1 MGMEVDR
8 LLLLKQ
14 RRQRLIIPA
23 ILLGFLTGMVS
34 VAFHLSLDYGE
45 KLRNRIIDF
54 AHQQPDI
61 GSWLIMGLTLTA
73 VFLSAGLAIRFSPE
87 SSGSGIPHLKA
98 VLTGH
103 RSFLWLRVLVVKFIS
118 TAIASSGGLMVG
130 RGGPNVHMGG
140 AIGQGMAN
148 LWPDETLDDRSVMV
162 VAGGGAGLTAAFNSP
177 LAGLMFTLEEL
188 NSKCTPLGFFT
199 AAIACLTTD
208 MVCRVMLGQSP
219 VFHLTITEAP
229 ALNLLAVFLPLGI
242 ISGFLG
248 SLFNKTLLVAQKL
261 TSLAFWPRLAWWV
274 LLAALV
280 AAVNWYAPGLS
291 GGGQGF
297 INSIFAGNMLNLNT
311 VVLFFVVRFIVTVG
325 SSSTGVAGGIFMPVL
340 VLGALL
346 GLGVGSLSQTFFPGM
361 EIDPTLFAVVGMA
374 SYFTGVVQAP
384 LTGIVLIIEMTG
396 NYSLILPLFVACFSA
411 QITADGLG
419 VTPIYEA
426 LTENDLKRDLT
437 LNRYQTSGDS
447 GIRLKR

>member
-1 MGMEVDR
+1 MFFEEHIITNNNMGMEVDR
-8 LLLLKQ
+8 SLLLKQ
-14 RRQRLIIPA
+14 RRQRLIFPA
-23 ILLGFLTGMVS
+23 ILLGFLAGMVS

-45 KLRNRIIDF
+45 VLRNRIIDF

-61 GSWLIMGLTLTA
+61 GPWLIMGLTLAA
-73 VFLSAGLAIRFSPE
+73 VFLSAGLTIRFSPE
-87 SSGSGIPHLKA
+87 ASGSGIPHLKA

-118 TAIASSGGLMVG
+118 TVIASSGGLMVG

-148 LWPDETLDDRSVMV
+148 LWPEETLGDRSVMV

-199 AAIACLTTD
+199 D
-208 MVCRVMLGQSP
+208 MVCRVMLDQSP

-242 ISGFLG
+242 VSGILG
-248 SLFNKTLLVAQKL
+248 SLFNKTLLATQKL
-261 TSLAFWPRLAWWV
+261 TKLAFWPRLAWWI
-274 LLAALV
+274 LLAAMV
-280 AAVNWYAPGLS
+280 AAVNWFSPGLS

-311 VVLFFVVRFIVTVG
+311 VVLFFVVRFVVTVG

-346 GLGVGSLSQTFFPGM
+346 GLAVGSLSQTFFPILG
-361 EIDPTLFAVVGMA
+361 IDPKLV
-374 SYFTGVVQAP
+374 
-384 LTGIVLIIEMTG
+384 
-396 NYSLILPLFVACFSA
+396 CRRR
-411 QITADGLG
+411 DGL
-419 VTPIYEA
+419 VFYRSCASA
-426 LTENDLKRDLT
+426 LDRHCADH
-437 LNRYQTSGDS
+437 
-447 GIRLKR
+447 